1 MSELRL
7 DTAARKLLD
16 LRADHKKKDQAAKA
30 AKSELDEHQRV
41 VFDLMRG
48 MGLETT
54 TLNLGEGY
62 GRVQIGRRE
71 TIRSRVIDLDAA
83 LDAFES
89 EARVDEITKTEVRKA
104 QLNELVRER
113 LETGQPLPEGVDFT
127 RTPFI
132 QVTRRDK

>member
-1 MSELRL
+1 MVY
-7 DTAARKLLD
+7 DVM
-16 LRADHKKKDQAAKA
+16 KDQ
-30 AKSELDEHQRV
+30 
-41 VFDLMRG
+41 G
-48 MGLETT
+48 TETT

-62 GRVQIGRRE
+62 GRVQLGRRE
-71 TIRSRVIDLDAA
+71 TVRSRVIDLDAA
-83 LDAFES
+83 LDSFES